1 MNKIAF
7 FLMNFLLS
15 VIINSEHYTKKSE
28 KSSTNC
34 WDGGILLREGLVNR
48 NTKET
53 QIKLKINLDGKGDC
67 NCNSGIGFFDHMLVL
82 FTKHGLMD
90 ADFDVKGDL
99 EVDAHHT
106 VEDTGIAL
114 GLAIRQALGDKKSIK
129 RYGTAFVPMDES
141 LVQVSL
147 DLSDRPFLVFDAE
160 FSQQMVGQMDTQ
172 LVEEFFRAVAFN
184 AGITLHIKLLHGT
197 NCHHIIEAMFKAFGR
212 ALDEATKI
220 DTRIVGVMSTKG
232 ML

>member
-1 MNKIAF
+1 M
-7 FLMNFLLS
+7 
-15 VIINSEHYTKKSE
+15 HYR
-28 KSSTNC
+28 N
-34 WDGGILLREGLVNR
+34 GGILLREGLVKR

-67 NCNSGIGFFDHMLVL
+67 DAHTGIGFFDHMLVL
-82 FTKHGLMD
+82 FAKHGLMD
-90 ADFDVKGDL
+90 AEFDVKGDL
-99 EVDAHHT
+99 DVDAHHT
-106 VEDTGIAL
+106 VEDTGISL

-147 DLSDRPFLVFDAE
+147 DLSDRPFLVFDAT

>member
-1 MNKIAF
+1 M
-7 FLMNFLLS
+7 
-15 VIINSEHYTKKSE
+15 
-28 KSSTNC
+28 
-34 WDGGILLREGLVNR
+34 REGLVNR

-67 NCNSGIGFFDHMLVL
+67 NCNTGIGFFDHMLVL
-82 FTKHGLMD
+82 FTKHGLID

-147 DLSDRPFLVFDAE
+147 DLSDRPFLVFDAV
-160 FSQQMVGQMDTQ
+160 FTQQMVGQMDTQ

-184 AGITLHIKLLHGT
+184 AGITLHIKLLHGV
-197 NCHHIIEAMFKAFGR
+197 NCHHIIEAIFKAFGR

>member
-1 MNKIAF
+1 MN
-7 FLMNFLLS
+7 
-15 VIINSEHYTKKSE
+15 
-28 KSSTNC
+28 
-34 WDGGILLREGLVNR
+34 GGILLREGIVNR

-53 QIKLKINLDGKGDC
+53 QIKIKINLDGKGDC
-67 NCNSGIGFFDHMLVL
+67 IANTGIGFLDHMLIL
-82 FTKHGLMD
+82 LIKHGLMD
-90 ADFDVKGDL
+90 GDFDVKGDL
-99 EVDAHHT
+99 HVDSHHT

-114 GLAIRQALGDKKSIK
+114 GLAIRQALGDKRSIK

-147 DLSDRPFLVFDAE
+147 DLSDRPYLVFDAIL
-160 FSQQMVGQMDTQ
+160 SQQMVGQMDTQ

-232 ML
+232 LL

>member
-1 MNKIAF
+1 M
-7 FLMNFLLS
+7 
-15 VIINSEHYTKKSE
+15 
-28 KSSTNC
+28 
-34 WDGGILLREGLVNR
+34 REGLVNR

-67 NCNSGIGFFDHMLVL
+67 NCNTGIGFFDHMLVL

-147 DLSDRPFLVFDAE
+147 DLSDRPFLVFDAVL
-160 FSQQMVGQMDTQ
+160 SQQMVGQMDTQ

>member
-1 MNKIAF
+1 MG
-7 FLMNFLLS
+7 
-15 VIINSEHYTKKSE
+15 
-28 KSSTNC
+28 
-34 WDGGILLREGLVNR
+34 WILLREGLVNR

-67 NCNSGIGFFDHMLVL
+67 NCNTGIGFFDHMLIL

-147 DLSDRPFLVFDAE
+147 DLSDRPFLVFDAT
-160 FSQQMVGQMDTQ
+160 FTQQMVGQMDTQ
-172 LVEEFFRAVAFN
+172 LIEEFFRAVAFN
-184 AGITLHIKLLHGT
+184 AGITLHIKLLHGS

-212 ALDEATKI
+212 ALDEATQI

>member
-1 MNKIAF
+1 MN
-7 FLMNFLLS
+7 
-15 VIINSEHYTKKSE
+15 
-28 KSSTNC
+28 
-34 WDGGILLREGLVNR
+34 GGILLRESVVNR

-53 QIKLKINLDGKGDC
+53 QIKLQINLDGKGDC
-67 NCNSGIGFFDHMLVL
+67 NANTGIGFFDHMLIL

-99 EVDAHHT
+99 QVDCHHT

-147 DLSDRPFLVFDAE
+147 DLSDRPFLVFDANL
-160 FSQQMVGQMDTQ
+160 SQQMVGQMDTQ

>member
-1 MNKIAF
+1 M
-7 FLMNFLLS
+7 
-15 VIINSEHYTKKSE
+15 
-28 KSSTNC
+28 
-34 WDGGILLREGLVNR
+34 REGLVNR

-53 QIKLKINLDGKGDC
+53 QIKLRINLDGKGDC
-67 NCNSGIGFFDHMLVL
+67 NCNTGIGFFDHMLIL

-129 RYGTAFVPMDES
+129 RYGTTFVPMDES

-147 DLSDRPFLVFDAE
+147 DLSDRPFLVFDAV
-160 FSQQMVGQMDTQ
+160 FTQQMVGQMDTQ

-184 AGITLHIKLLHGT
+184 AGITLHIKLLHGS

-212 ALDEATKI
+212 AIDEATKI

>member
-1 MNKIAF
+1 M
-7 FLMNFLLS
+7 
-15 VIINSEHYTKKSE
+15 
-28 KSSTNC
+28 
-34 WDGGILLREGLVNR
+34 REGFVNR

-53 QIKLKINLDGKGDC
+53 QIKLQINIDGKGDC
-67 NCNSGIGFFDHMLVL
+67 TTNTGIGFFDHMLVL

-90 ADFDVKGDL
+90 ASFEVNGDL
-99 EVDAHHT
+99 HVDAHHT

-147 DLSDRPFLVFDAE
+147 DLSDRPFLVFDAVMT
-160 FSQQMVGQMDTQ
+160 QQMVGQLDTQ

-184 AGITLHIKLLHGT
+184 AGITLHIKLLHGS

-232 ML
+232 TL

>member
-1 MNKIAF
+1 M
-7 FLMNFLLS
+7 
-15 VIINSEHYTKKSE
+15 
-28 KSSTNC
+28 
-34 WDGGILLREGLVNR
+34 REGLVNR

>member
-1 MNKIAF
+1 MAHFVK
-7 FLMNFLLS
+7 
-15 VIINSEHYTKKSE
+15 VI
-28 KSSTNC
+28 
-34 WDGGILLREGLVNR
+34 GGILLREGLVNR

-53 QIKLKINLDGKGDC
+53 QIMIQINLDGKGDC
-67 NCNSGIGFFDHMLVL
+67 NANTGIGFFDHMLVL

-90 ADFDVKGDL
+90 ATYDVKGDL

-129 RYGTAFVPMDES
+129 RYGTSFVPMDET
-141 LVQVSL
+141 LVLVSL
-147 DLSDRPFLVFDAE
+147 DLSDRPYLVFDAA
-160 FSQQMVGQMDTQ
+160 FSQPMVGQMDTQ

-184 AGITLHIKLLHGT
+184 AGITLHIKLFHGS

-232 ML
+232 QL

>member
-1 MNKIAF
+1 
-7 FLMNFLLS
+7 
-15 VIINSEHYTKKSE
+15 
-28 KSSTNC
+28 
-34 WDGGILLREGLVNR
+34 LREGLVNR

-67 NCNSGIGFFDHMLVL
+67 NCNTGIGFFDHMLVL

-147 DLSDRPFLVFDAE
+147 DLSDRPFLVFDAVL
-160 FSQQMVGQMDTQ
+160 SQQMVGQMDTQ

-184 AGITLHIKLLHGT
+184 AGITLHIKLLHGS

>member
-1 MNKIAF
+1 M
-7 FLMNFLLS
+7 
-15 VIINSEHYTKKSE
+15 
-28 KSSTNC
+28 
-34 WDGGILLREGLVNR
+34 REGLVNR

-67 NCNSGIGFFDHMLVL
+67 NCNTGIGFFDHMLVL

-90 ADFDVKGDL
+90 VDFDVKGDL

-147 DLSDRPFLVFDAE
+147 DLSDRPFLVFDAV

>member
-1 MNKIAF
+1 M
-7 FLMNFLLS
+7 
-15 VIINSEHYTKKSE
+15 
-28 KSSTNC
+28 
-34 WDGGILLREGLVNR
+34 RESLVNR

-67 NCNSGIGFFDHMLVL
+67 NCNTGIGFFDHMLVL

-99 EVDAHHT
+99 EVDEHHT

-160 FSQQMVGQMDTQ
+160 LTHQMVGQMDTQ

-197 NCHHIIEAMFKAFGR
+197 NCHHIIEAIFKAFGR
-212 ALDEATKI
+212 ALDKATKI

>member
-1 MNKIAF
+1 MN
-7 FLMNFLLS
+7 
-15 VIINSEHYTKKSE
+15 
-28 KSSTNC
+28 
-34 WDGGILLREGLVNR
+34 GGILLREGLVNR

-53 QIKLKINLDGKGDC
+53 QINIKINLDGKGDC
-67 NCNSGIGFFDHMLVL
+67 NVNTGIGFFDHMLVL
-82 FTKHGLMD
+82 FTKHGLID
-90 ADFDVKGDL
+90 GEFDIKGDL
-99 EVDAHHT
+99 NVDCHHT

-147 DLSDRPFLVFDAE
+147 DLSDRPFLVFDAS

-232 ML
+232 LL

>member
-1 MNKIAF
+1 M
-7 FLMNFLLS
+7 
-15 VIINSEHYTKKSE
+15 
-28 KSSTNC
+28 
-34 WDGGILLREGLVNR
+34 REGLVNR

-67 NCNSGIGFFDHMLVL
+67 NCNTGIGFFDHMLIL

-147 DLSDRPFLVFDAE
+147 DLSDRPFLVFDAT
-160 FSQQMVGQMDTQ
+160 FTQQMVGQMDTQ
-172 LVEEFFRAVAFN
+172 LIEEFFRAVAFN
-184 AGITLHIKLLHGT
+184 AGITLHIKLLHGS

-212 ALDEATKI
+212 ALDEATQI

>member
-1 MNKIAF
+1 M
-7 FLMNFLLS
+7 
-15 VIINSEHYTKKSE
+15 
-28 KSSTNC
+28 
-34 WDGGILLREGLVNR
+34 REGLVNR

-67 NCNSGIGFFDHMLVL
+67 NCNTGIGFFDHMLVL

-147 DLSDRPFLVFDAE
+147 DLSDRPFLVFDAV
-160 FSQQMVGQMDTQ
+160 FTQQMVGQMDTQ

-197 NCHHIIEAMFKAFGR
+197 NCHHIIEAIFKAFGR

>member
-1 MNKIAF
+1 M
-7 FLMNFLLS
+7 
-15 VIINSEHYTKKSE
+15 
-28 KSSTNC
+28 
-34 WDGGILLREGLVNR
+34 REGLVIR

-53 QIKLKINLDGKGDC
+53 QIKLQINLDGKGDC
-67 NCNSGIGFFDHMLVL
+67 TVNTGIGFFDHMLEL
-82 FTKHGLMD
+82 FVKHGLMD
-90 ADFDVKGDL
+90 GNFEIHGDL
-99 EVDAHHT
+99 QVDAHHT

-129 RYGTAFVPMDES
+129 RYGTSFVPMDET

-147 DLSDRPFLVFDAE
+147 DLSDRPYLVFDAE
-160 FSQQMVGQMDTQ
+160 FTQQMVGQMDTQ

-184 AGITLHIKLLHGT
+184 AGITLHIKLLHGS
-197 NCHHIIEAMFKAFGR
+197 NCHHIIEAIFKAFGR
-212 ALDEATKI
+212 ALDESTKI